1 MANVRPVAQPDQ
13 PDRVTVGQ
21 ASPGQASPHIR
32 RPLGLKL
39 TVIARL
45 IRKQFDHSTSS
56 IGITR
61 AQWTTIAVVA
71 GVPGT
76 TQRKIALM
84 LEVGEVT
91 AGRLIDKLCDEGL
104 LERRADPNDRR
115 SHLIYLKPAAEAV
128 LEQLTRLGA
137 EQESRA
143 FAGLSR
149 QELATLDTLLDRIND
164 NLTKVECDAAAG
176 CATLGRS
183 LPAA

>member
-1 MANVRPVAQPDQ
+1 M
-13 PDRVTVGQ
+13 
-21 ASPGQASPHIR
+21 H

-61 AQWTTIAVVA
+61 AQWTTISVVA

-76 TQRKIALM
+76 TQRGIAAR

-104 LERRADPNDRR
+104 LERRADPADRR
-115 SHLIYLKPAAEAV
+115 SHLIYLKQPANAV
-128 LEQLTRLGA
+128 LEKLTELGKA
-137 EQESRA
+137 QEKRA
-143 FAGLSR
+143 FEGLSAG
-149 QELATLDTLLDRIND
+149 ELATLDALLDRISN
-164 NLTKVECDAAAG
+164 NLTKAQCDMPAVNRPPG
-176 CATLGRS
+176 PV